1 MRTKIKNYITCF
13 ATAFFLFGFL
23 LWGIIA
29 PDKDVSTSERRPL
42 AKMPTL
48 TIQSVLD
55 NKFMNEFEDY
65 TLDQFPLRDN
75 FRTLKAMVS
84 FYVLRQKDNN
94 QIYVK
99 DGYAAKIE
107 YPLNDSSITYAG
119 KCFGYLYDTYMADK
133 NVNIYLTIVP
143 DKSYFLAAGND
154 YLSMDYE
161 DFVRKMCAETSFAE
175 YIDIMPLL
183 SIEDYYATDTHW
195 RQEKLLPVAGYLAE
209 AMGGSLTESYSVT
222 QLDKPFYGVYYGQSA
237 LPLPAENL
245 YYLESPLLDACVV
258 KDFETGNTIS
268 VYDLEKGQG
277 NDPYELFLSGSK
289 SLIEITNPNASS
301 QKELIL
307 FRDSFGS
314 SIAPLFTE
322 TYAKVTLVDI
332 RYIAPQI
339 LGRFIEFD
347 DQDVLFLYSTSVL
360 NNSATLKK

>member
-1 MRTKIKNYITCF
+1 MRMKIKNYITCF

-42 AKMPTL
+42 AKMPKL
-48 TIQSVLD
+48 TVEAVLD
-55 NKFMNEFEDY
+55 NKFMSDFENY

-84 FYVLRQKDNN
+84 FYVFRQKDNN
-94 QIYVK
+94 QIYVH
-99 DGYAAKIE
+99 DGYAAKME
-107 YPLNDSSITYAG
+107 YPLNDASITYAG
-119 KCFGYLYDTYMADK
+119 KRFGYLYDTYMADK
-133 NVNIYLTIVP
+133 NINVYLTIVP
-143 DKSYFLAAGND
+143 DKSYFLADKSGC
-154 YLSMDYE
+154 LSMDYE
-161 DFVRKMCAETSFAE
+161 EFVRKMCAETPFAE

-183 SIEDYYATDTHW
+183 SIDDYYATDTHW

-209 AMGGSLTESYSVT
+209 AMGGSLKESYST
-222 QLDKPFYGVYYGQSA
+222 AQLDKPFYGVYYGQSA

-245 YYLESPLLDACVV
+245 YYLESPFLDACVI
-258 KDFETGNTIS
+258 KDFETGDTMP
-268 VYDLEKGQG
+268 VYDLEKGHG

-289 SLIEITNPNASS
+289 SLIEITNPNASTD
-301 QKELIL
+301 KELIL

-314 SIAPLFTE
+314 SIAPLFAENYT
-322 TYAKVTLVDI
+322 KVTLVDI

-360 NNSATLKK
+360 NNSTTLK